1 MNKSLPKIRIDR
13 DAELLLEQNL
23 TNYLNINY

>member
-13 DAELLLEQNL
+13 DLKLLLEQNL
-23 TNYLNINY
+23 TNYFNINY